1 MLTTELRT
9 MDMKEVIELWETDK
23 KKLKIK
29 LLDDYHMLVKE
40 YRKQCKVY
48 TQESSQGSKIFNKYK
63 TFERINY
70 QAELGI
76 DKNLYGT
83 VKFTEDF
90 TENLK
95 ISLEVLSGKHHD
107 MLSLVSYELKET
119 IRLKAREIED
129 TLKLLKVKISYDK
142 DFSKYH
148 DQWLHEDL
156 EELRIQ
162 EIQEREK
169 AEQDL
174 KERKEYI
181 IEEI

>member
-90 TENLK
+90 STNVYHIYPYSNILHLK
-95 ISLEVLSGKHHD
+95 DTTQIIFK
-107 MLSLVSYELKET
+107 SYP
-119 IRLKAREIED
+119 
-129 TLKLLKVKISYDK
+129 KIYL
-142 DFSKYH
+142 Y
-148 DQWLHEDL
+148 
-156 EELRIQ
+156 
-162 EIQEREK
+162 
-169 AEQDL
+169 
-174 KERKEYI
+174 
-181 IEEI
+181 